1 MKCALRFNLEYR
13 EKYMKNYLKLMRV
26 HHYLKNVLI
35 FLPLVFSQ
43 NLFDVTLLKKTIL
56 GFLSFSILSSIV
68 YIVNDIQ
75 DVEKDRAH
83 PTKCKRPIA
92 SGAVSVKEAYILAV
106 VIAVLG
112 ITLNYFACGF
122 DLLGWGFVI
131 LYVGL
136 NFAYSMGLKNLPIID
151 ITILVSGFLI
161 RVLYGS
167 AVTAIE
173 VSNWLYLTVISMS
186 FYLGLGKRRNEL
198 VTQGSKSR
206 KVLKFYNHDFLD
218 KNMYMCL
225 GLTIVFYSLWCVDS
239 TTIARYSNSNIV
251 WTVPLVM
258 LICMKYSL
266 NVEGNSDGDPVSVL
280 LKDKILMGM
289 VFLYAMIVLFIIY
302 L

>member
-1 MKCALRFNLEYR
+1 
-13 EKYMKNYLKLMRV
+13 MKNYLKLMRV

-43 NLFDVTLLKKTIL
+43 NLFDITLLKKTIL

-106 VIAVLG
+106 VIAVIG

-122 DLLGWGFVI
+122 NLLGWGFVV

-198 VTQGSKSR
+198 ATQGSKSR

-280 LKDKILMGM
+280 LKDKILLGM
-289 VFLYAMIVLFIIY
+289 VFLYAIIVLLIIY

>member
-1 MKCALRFNLEYR
+1 
-13 EKYMKNYLKLMRV
+13 MKNYLKLMRV

-106 VIAVLG
+106 IIAVLG

>member
-1 MKCALRFNLEYR
+1 MK
-13 EKYMKNYLKLMRV
+13 KYLKLMRV

-43 NLFDVTLLKKTIL
+43 NLFNLVLLKKTIL

-68 YIVNDIQ
+68 YIINDIQ
-75 DVEKDRAH
+75 DVEKDRKH

-92 SGAVSVKEAYILAV
+92 SGAVSVREAYLLAIIIAV
-106 VIAVLG
+106 VG
-112 ITLNYFACGF
+112 IILNYFACGF
-122 DLLGWGFVI
+122 SILGWVFVL
-131 LYVGL
+131 LYIGL

-151 ITILVSGFLI
+151 ITILVSGFLL

-167 AVTAIE
+167 AITSIE

-198 VTQGSKSR
+198 NTQGSKSR
-206 KVLKFYNHDFLD
+206 KVLKFYNHNFLD

-239 TTIARYSNSNIV
+239 TTIARYSNNNIV

-266 NVEGNSDGDPVSVL
+266 NVEGESDGDPVSVL

-289 VFLYAMIVLFIIY
+289 AFLYAIIVLLIIY

>member
-1 MKCALRFNLEYR
+1 
-13 EKYMKNYLKLMRV
+13 MKNYLKLMRV

-35 FLPLVFSQ
+35 FLPLFFSQ
-43 NLFDVTLLKKTIL
+43 NLFNVSLLKNALL

-75 DVEKDRAH
+75 DVEKDRKH
-83 PTKCKRPIA
+83 PKKCKRPIA
-92 SGAVSVKEAYILAV
+92 SGAVSVKEAYILAI
-106 VIAVLG
+106 VIAVMGICFNYLACGINIKGWILVFVYLG
-112 ITLNYFACGF
+112 I
-122 DLLGWGFVI
+122 
-131 LYVGL
+131 
-136 NFAYSMGLKNLPIID
+136 NFAYSMGFKNLPIID

-167 AVTAIE
+167 AVTSIE
-173 VSNWLYLTVISMS
+173 VSKWLYLTVISMS

-198 VTQGSKSR
+198 KTQGSETR
-206 KVLKFYNHDFLD
+206 KVLKYYNHDFLD

-239 TTIARYSNSNIV
+239 TTIERYSNSNFV

-266 NVEGNSDGDPVSVL
+266 NVEGESDGDPVSVL
-280 LKDKILMGM
+280 LNDKILMGM
-289 VFLYAMIVLFIIY
+289 VFFYSIIVLFMIY
-302 L
+302 LN

>member
-1 MKCALRFNLEYR
+1 
-13 EKYMKNYLKLMRV
+13 MKNYLKLMRV

-43 NLFDVTLLKKTIL
+43 NLFDLTLLKKTIL
-56 GFLSFSILSSIV
+56 GFFAFSILASIV

-75 DVEKDRAH
+75 DVEKDRKH

-106 VIAVLG
+106 VIAVIG
-112 ITLNYFACGF
+112 ITLNYFACGVN
-122 DLLGWGFVI
+122 LLGWGFVL

-198 VTQGSKSR
+198 DAQGSKSR

-239 TTIARYSNSNIV
+239 TTIERYSNSNIV

-289 VFLYAMIVLFIIY
+289 VFLYVLIVLLIIY

>member
-1 MKCALRFNLEYR
+1 
-13 EKYMKNYLKLMRV
+13 MKNYLKLMRV

-43 NLFDVTLLKKTIL
+43 NLFDLTLLKKTIL

-75 DVEKDRAH
+75 DVEKDRKH

-106 VIAVLG
+106 VIAVIG
-112 ITLNYFACGF
+112 ITLNYFACGTN
-122 DLLGWGFVI
+122 LLGWGFVT

-198 VTQGSKSR
+198 ETQGSKSR
-206 KVLKFYNHDFLD
+206 KVLKFYNHEFLD

-239 TTIARYSNSNIV
+239 TTIARYSNSNVV

-266 NVEGNSDGDPVSVL
+266 DVEGNSDGDPVSVL
-280 LKDKILMGM
+280 LKDKILMAM
-289 VFLYAMIVLFIIY
+289 VFLYVMIVLLIIY

>member
-1 MKCALRFNLEYR
+1 
-13 EKYMKNYLKLMRV
+13 MKNYLKLMRV

-83 PTKCKRPIA
+83 PIKCKRPIA

-112 ITLNYFACGF
+112 ITLNYFACEF

>member
-1 MKCALRFNLEYR
+1 
-13 EKYMKNYLKLMRV
+13 MKNYLKLMRV

-112 ITLNYFACGF
+112 ITLNYFACEF

>member
-1 MKCALRFNLEYR
+1 
-13 EKYMKNYLKLMRV
+13 MKNYLKLMRV

-43 NLFDVTLLKKTIL
+43 NLFDLTLLKKTIL
-56 GFLSFSILSSIV
+56 GFFAFSILSSIV

-75 DVEKDRAH
+75 DVEKDRKH

-106 VIAVLG
+106 VIAVIG
-112 ITLNYFACGF
+112 ITLNYFACGVN
-122 DLLGWGFVI
+122 LLGWGFVL

-186 FYLGLGKRRNEL
+186 FYLGLGKRRTEL
-198 VTQGSKSR
+198 DAQGSKSR

-239 TTIARYSNSNIV
+239 TTIERYSNSNIV

-289 VFLYAMIVLFIIY
+289 VFLYVLIVLLIIY

>member
-1 MKCALRFNLEYR
+1 
-13 EKYMKNYLKLMRV
+13 MKNYLKLMRV

-83 PTKCKRPIA
+83 PIKCKRPIA

-122 DLLGWGFVI
+122 NLLGWGFVI

>member
-1 MKCALRFNLEYR
+1 
-13 EKYMKNYLKLMRV
+13 MKNYLKLMRV

>member
-1 MKCALRFNLEYR
+1 
-13 EKYMKNYLKLMRV
+13 MKNYLKLMRV

-239 TTIARYSNSNIV
+239 TTIARYYNSNIV